1 MFFELLSYITLNEM
15 MEFR

>member
-1 MFFELLSYITLNEM
+1 MFFELLSYITLSEM